1 MCTIST
7 TLNEFF
13 DSYSPS
19 LSTSLRENRLN
30 RMRLLLERLGNPERN
45 IKMIH
50 IAGSKGKGTTAS
62 FLSWIMNAYN
72 LKTGLYLSPHVYDI
86 RERFTLGTRFF
97 SDDLYKETLQE
108 LKNKLMGFSL
118 PLVYGPEKPTTFELY
133 TAYAY
138 VLFKNAGCRYGVIET
153 GLGGRLDATNT
164 ISPIANC
171 FTFIEKEHTKI
182 LGSTLREIA
191 GEKAG
196 IMRKGV
202 PSFIMDMPQEA
213 LDTLKLEGDKIGSP
227 YEVFPP
233 IEEYSPS
240 LEKVA
245 HIILGD
251 KTIDVESPHGFTDVE
266 LYDLKFSL
274 YVLDRLKIVDFQDK
288 DHLDLMKGFNL
299 PGRFQMTKR
308 KIGEKSIGFI
318 FDGAHTISSI
328 HHLKNNM
335 DRLLPRP
342 YSTLI
347 FSTAQDK
354 NYREMADAL
363 VDDFGTVIVT
373 GLGESKKSEPEAIYD
388 YIRNKWKDK
397 NILLSNTP
405 DETLEKAIECTK
417 DQGNIVVTGSFYL
430 VDLIYKALGNIE

>member
-1 MCTIST
+1 
-7 TLNEFF
+7 
-13 DSYSPS
+13 
-19 LSTSLRENRLN
+19 
-30 RMRLLLERLGNPERN
+30 
-45 IKMIH
+45 
-50 IAGSKGKGTTAS
+50 
-62 FLSWIMNAYN
+62 
-72 LKTGLYLSPHVYDI
+72 
-86 RERFTLGTRFF
+86 
-97 SDDLYKETLQE
+97 
-108 LKNKLMGFSL
+108 
-118 PLVYGPEKPTTFELY
+118 
-133 TAYAY
+133 
-138 VLFKNAGCRYGVIET
+138 
-153 GLGGRLDATNT
+153 
-164 ISPIANC
+164 
-171 FTFIEKEHTKI
+171 
-182 LGSTLREIA
+182 
-191 GEKAG
+191 
-196 IMRKGV
+196 MRKGV

-274 YVLDRLKIVDFQDK
+274 HVLDRLKIVDFQDK

-335 DRLLPRP
+335 DRLLPKP

-363 VDDFGTVIVT
+363 VDDFGTVIIT

-397 NILLSNTP
+397 NVLLSNTP